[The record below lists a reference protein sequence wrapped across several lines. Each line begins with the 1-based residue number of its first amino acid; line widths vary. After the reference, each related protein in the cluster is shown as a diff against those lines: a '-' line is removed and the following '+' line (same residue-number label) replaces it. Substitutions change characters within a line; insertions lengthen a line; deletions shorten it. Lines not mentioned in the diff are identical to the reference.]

1 MGELGSSALK
11 SQKSN
16 KVVKGGGLGLEQGHV
31 TLLRPQNVPDGF
43 KQCHLKAPY
52 VTEKTDQGR
61 EGRRGRGGGESWEKK
76 TTRPPR
82 GQGWTCPKGR
92 ALEPETLGSIEGA
105 GPALLPDAW
114 LRGGWRQRSQQ
125 DAF

>member
-52 VTEKTDQGR
+52 VTEKQIRG
-61 EGRRGRGGGESWEKK
+61 GRGGGDEEEGRVGRRK
-76 TTRPPR
+76 PPPRR